1 MVMKTHRTLAKLAIP
16 VVALL
21 LLGATVAVTQRES
34 PPVTSVQVC
43 VKDNGQLRVLTG
55 NTPTCDP
62 SERQMEWVIGG
73 EVTDLQIGQGLVGSR
88 EDGTIQLAVD
98 PELIQSCTS
107 CNGGRVF
114 AGFDDGPGVTPAG
127 ADAPN
132 HGDPLPGI
140 GALRVPEGK
149 YLVQAKLWI
158 HNTTDNR
165 LFARCKLSAGSTFD
179 WVEVTVRERDSTAV
193 SLIMVHEFNEPE
205 GLALVGC
212 SDNQLGSG
220 TEWNDLKI
228 TAVEVSD
235 ISNLFLGG
243 D

>member
-1 MVMKTHRTLAKLAIP
+1 MNRSLCAWVKAFSLPCLANERSMVMKTHRTLAKLAIP

-88 EDGTIQLAVD
+88 EDGT
-98 PELIQSCTS
+98 
-107 CNGGRVF
+107 
-114 AGFDDGPGVTPAG
+114 GVTPAG